1 MGFHYMS
8 TWGLVKD
15 NGAFVLGTA
24 QITLSRDLADWE
36 NGSAQ
41 QTERN
46 WQKTVKGPEIKI
58 TVKLISCN

>member
-24 QITLSRDLADWE
+24 QTNYPA
-36 NGSAQ
+36 
-41 QTERN
+41 
-46 WQKTVKGPEIKI
+46 
-58 TVKLISCN
+58 